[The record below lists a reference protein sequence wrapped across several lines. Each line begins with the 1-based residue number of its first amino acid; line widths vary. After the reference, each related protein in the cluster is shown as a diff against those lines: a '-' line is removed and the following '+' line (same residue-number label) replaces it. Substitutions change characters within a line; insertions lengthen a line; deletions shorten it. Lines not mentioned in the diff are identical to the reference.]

1 MQGGY
6 LEVSQAEQEATSTD
20 KPISNHPKIISEKGY
35 RCVCL
40 NARSIVNKKNELN
53 IMVEDIDP
61 HIIGITESWAN
72 IDITDAELGLTGYVM
87 FRKDRIGRRGGG
99 VILYVKESIQ
109 AYEIKLEREADCD
122 EAVWCKIVSGN
133 SKLTIGLVYRSPNI
147 NEEDNTKIKNAI
159 KEVSKGECIIMGD
172 FNHGH
177 IQWNSLESTGIEDQQ
192 FLCLIQDSFLTQ
204 HVLEP
209 TRGENVLDIVLSSQ
223 QELVDNVKIFEP
235 LGNSDHNQIHFD
247 INVKSE
253 SKNKKTYKRNFHK
266 GNYKDMRKYLAQLDW
281 NNMLMDKTAIEC
293 WNILKY
299 EIESII
305 DKFVPF
311 RKQGKRCRK
320 KHLSKEAIRKIM
332 LKQTMWRVYRRTRK
346 EEDYAKYKEAL
357 NAATTEIRQSKR
369 SYEQKLACNI
379 KTDSK
384 SFYAYVRSKQNV
396 QDKVGPLEDSAG
408 NIISQGFL
416 MAEDLNGY
424 FSSVF
429 TKEDISSLPVADAKF
444 QGAKSDYLG
453 PLVVTPELVARKIK
467 AMKDNKSPGVDGI
480 PPKLLMET
488 VDQISIPLARVF
500 NLSLKEGVVPFEW
513 KEANIIPLFKKGSRN
528 KSENYR
534 PVSLTSVICKLLER
548 LIKDHMVDFLVKH
561 KLLNSSQHGFLKARS
576 CLTNILCFLEEIT
589 KWIDMGS
596 PVDIIYL
603 DFQKAFDKVPHQR
616 LLLKL
621 KAHGIGDSITD
632 WIEQWLTDRRQRVV
646 VDGEVSNWKSVL
658 SGVPQGSVLGPILF
672 LIYINDLD
680 DSITSNVLKFADD
693 TKLFRK
699 VNTDGDKQHLQNDL
713 DRLVKW
719 SEKWQML
726 FNFGKCKCLHTGH
739 RNLNVNYKMG
749 ATVLGTTVKEKDLGV
764 TISADMK
771 VSEQCGIAASKGNQ
785 ILGLIRRNITY
796 KGKKLIIPLYKAIV
810 RPHLE
815 YCIQAW
821 RPYRKKDIDTLE
833 RIQRR
838 ATKMIPELRD
848 LSYEERLKEC
858 GLTTLETR
866 RLRGDQIEVFKI
878 LNGYENIDRNMF
890 FSLKKDSRTR
900 GHQVKLVKDQCRL
913 DIRKHSFSQRTINEW
928 NKLSTDCVTASS
940 VNMFK
945 NKVDTYIR
953 RAGYK

>member
-1 MQGGY
+1 
-6 LEVSQAEQEATSTD
+6 
-20 KPISNHPKIISEKGY
+20 
-35 RCVCL
+35 
-40 NARSIVNKKNELN
+40 
-53 IMVEDIDP
+53 
-61 HIIGITESWAN
+61 
-72 IDITDAELGLTGYVM
+72 
-87 FRKDRIGRRGGG
+87 
-99 VILYVKESIQ
+99 
-109 AYEIKLEREADCD
+109 
-122 EAVWCKIVSGN
+122 
-133 SKLTIGLVYRSPNI
+133 
-147 NEEDNTKIKNAI
+147 
-159 KEVSKGECIIMGD
+159 
-172 FNHGH
+172 
-177 IQWNSLESTGIEDQQ
+177 
-192 FLCLIQDSFLTQ
+192 
-204 HVLEP
+204 
-209 TRGENVLDIVLSSQ
+209 
-223 QELVDNVKIFEP
+223 
-235 LGNSDHNQIHFD
+235 
-247 INVKSE
+247 
-253 SKNKKTYKRNFHK
+253 
-266 GNYKDMRKYLAQLDW
+266 
-281 NNMLMDKTAIEC
+281 MLMNKTAIEC

-311 RKQGKRCRK
+311 QKQGKRCRK

-332 LKQTMWRVYRRTRK
+332 VKQTMWRVYRRTRK

-379 KTDSK
+379 KNDSK

-444 QGAKSDYLG
+444 QGDKSDYLG
-453 PLVVTPELVARKIK
+453 PLVVTPELVAKKIK

-488 VDQISIPLARVF
+488 VEQISIPLARVF

-576 CLTNILCFLEEIT
+576 CLTNMLCFLEEIT
-589 KWIDMGS
+589 KWIDVGS

-621 KAHGIGDSITD
+621 KANGIGDSITD

-658 SGVPQGSVLGPILF
+658 SGVPQGSVLGPLLF

-680 DSITSNVLKFADD
+680 DSITSTVLKFADD

-739 RNLNVNYKMG
+739 GNLNVNYKMG
-749 ATVLGTTVKEKDLGV
+749 DTVLGTTVKEKDLGV

-866 RLRGDQIEVFKI
+866 RLRGDQIELFKI

-900 GHQVKLVKDQCRL
+900 GHEVKLVKDQCRL

-928 NKLSTDCVTASS
+928 NKLSTDCDCASS

-945 NKVDTYIR
+945 NKVDTYLR
-953 RAGYK
+953 RTGYK

>member
-1 MQGGY
+1 
-6 LEVSQAEQEATSTD
+6 
-20 KPISNHPKIISEKGY
+20 
-35 RCVCL
+35 
-40 NARSIVNKKNELN
+40 
-53 IMVEDIDP
+53 
-61 HIIGITESWAN
+61 
-72 IDITDAELGLTGYVM
+72 
-87 FRKDRIGRRGGG
+87 
-99 VILYVKESIQ
+99 
-109 AYEIKLEREADCD
+109 
-122 EAVWCKIVSGN
+122 
-133 SKLTIGLVYRSPNI
+133 
-147 NEEDNTKIKNAI
+147 
-159 KEVSKGECIIMGD
+159 
-172 FNHGH
+172 
-177 IQWNSLESTGIEDQQ
+177 
-192 FLCLIQDSFLTQ
+192 
-204 HVLEP
+204 
-209 TRGENVLDIVLSSQ
+209 
-223 QELVDNVKIFEP
+223 
-235 LGNSDHNQIHFD
+235 
-247 INVKSE
+247 
-253 SKNKKTYKRNFHK
+253 
-266 GNYKDMRKYLAQLDW
+266 
-281 NNMLMDKTAIEC
+281 
-293 WNILKY
+293 
-299 EIESII
+299 
-305 DKFVPF
+305 
-311 RKQGKRCRK
+311 
-320 KHLSKEAIRKIM
+320 M

-346 EEDYAKYKEAL
+346 DEDCAKYKEAL

-379 KTDSK
+379 KNDSK

-453 PLVVTPELVARKIK
+453 PLVVTPELVAKKIK

-488 VDQISIPLARVF
+488 VEQISIPLARVF

-548 LIKDHMVDFLVKH
+548 LIKDHMVEFLVKH

-576 CLTNILCFLEEIT
+576 CLTNMLCFLEEIT
-589 KWIDMGS
+589 KWIDVGS

-749 ATVLGTTVKEKDLGV
+749 DTVLGTTVKEKDLGV

-900 GHQVKLVKDQCRL
+900 GHEVKLVKDQCRL

-945 NKVDTYIR
+945 NKVDTFLR

>member
-1 MQGGY
+1 
-6 LEVSQAEQEATSTD
+6 
-20 KPISNHPKIISEKGY
+20 
-35 RCVCL
+35 
-40 NARSIVNKKNELN
+40 
-53 IMVEDIDP
+53 
-61 HIIGITESWAN
+61 
-72 IDITDAELGLTGYVM
+72 
-87 FRKDRIGRRGGG
+87 
-99 VILYVKESIQ
+99 
-109 AYEIKLEREADCD
+109 
-122 EAVWCKIVSGN
+122 
-133 SKLTIGLVYRSPNI
+133 
-147 NEEDNTKIKNAI
+147 
-159 KEVSKGECIIMGD
+159 
-172 FNHGH
+172 
-177 IQWNSLESTGIEDQQ
+177 
-192 FLCLIQDSFLTQ
+192 
-204 HVLEP
+204 
-209 TRGENVLDIVLSSQ
+209 
-223 QELVDNVKIFEP
+223 
-235 LGNSDHNQIHFD
+235 
-247 INVKSE
+247 
-253 SKNKKTYKRNFHK
+253 
-266 GNYKDMRKYLAQLDW
+266 
-281 NNMLMDKTAIEC
+281 
-293 WNILKY
+293 
-299 EIESII
+299 
-305 DKFVPF
+305 
-311 RKQGKRCRK
+311 
-320 KHLSKEAIRKIM
+320 
-332 LKQTMWRVYRRTRK
+332 
-346 EEDYAKYKEAL
+346 
-357 NAATTEIRQSKR
+357 
-369 SYEQKLACNI
+369 
-379 KTDSK
+379 
-384 SFYAYVRSKQNV
+384 
-396 QDKVGPLEDSAG
+396 
-408 NIISQGFL
+408 
-416 MAEDLNGY
+416 MAENLNGY

-453 PLVVTPELVARKIK
+453 PLVVTPELVAKKIK
-467 AMKDNKSPGVDGI
+467 AMKDNKSPGVDGN

-488 VDQISIPLARVF
+488 VEQISIPLARVF

-576 CLTNILCFLEEIT
+576 CLTNMLCFLEEIT
-589 KWIDMGS
+589 KWIDVGL

-658 SGVPQGSVLGPILF
+658 SGVSQGSVLGPILF

-739 RNLNVNYKMG
+739 GNLNVNYKMG
-749 ATVLGTTVKEKDLGV
+749 DTVLGTTVKEKDLGV

-771 VSEQCGIAASKGNQ
+771 VSEQCGIAASKGNK

-866 RLRGDQIEVFKI
+866 MLRGDQIEVFKI

-900 GHQVKLVKDQCRL
+900 GHEVKLVKDQCRL

-928 NKLSTDCVTASS
+928 DKLSTDCVTASS
-940 VNMFK
+940 VNMYK
-945 NKVDTYIR
+945 NKVDTYLR